1 MKAAIVQS
9 GPIYMDLEAS
19 MSQALGLLEQAAE
32 QGANLTVFGE
42 TWLSG
47 YPAWLDVCPGA
58 GLWDHG
64 PVKSVFARM
73 YANAITVPGPEVG
86 QLCKWAKKFK
96 QLVCIGVNEKVRSGP
111 GNGTLYNSMLL
122 ISPEGRLLNHHRKL
136 MPTYTERMVYG
147 QGDPRGLQ
155 AVETPYGRVGGLI
168 CWEHWMPL
176 SRQAMH
182 DSGEHLHIALWPTV
196 KEMNHVASRH
206 YAFEGRCYVIAAG
219 QVMFARE
226 IPKELEL
233 PEHLQGKPDAK
244 VMTGGSAV
252 YGPDGSV
259 ILAPQYDWDG
269 MLLVDLPPLENV
281 VAERMNL
288 DVSGHYQRG
297 DVFDFGVRKREMV
310 RKKDSD

>member
-1 MKAAIVQS
+1 
-9 GPIYMDLEAS
+9 
-19 MSQALGLLEQAAE
+19 
-32 QGANLTVFGE
+32 
-42 TWLSG
+42 
-47 YPAWLDVCPGA
+47 
-58 GLWDHG
+58 
-64 PVKSVFARM
+64 
-73 YANAITVPGPEVG
+73 
-86 QLCKWAKKFK
+86 
-96 QLVCIGVNEKVRSGP
+96 
-111 GNGTLYNSMLL
+111 
-122 ISPEGRLLNHHRKL
+122 
-136 MPTYTERMVYG
+136 
-147 QGDPRGLQ
+147 
-155 AVETPYGRVGGLI
+155 
-168 CWEHWMPL
+168 MPL